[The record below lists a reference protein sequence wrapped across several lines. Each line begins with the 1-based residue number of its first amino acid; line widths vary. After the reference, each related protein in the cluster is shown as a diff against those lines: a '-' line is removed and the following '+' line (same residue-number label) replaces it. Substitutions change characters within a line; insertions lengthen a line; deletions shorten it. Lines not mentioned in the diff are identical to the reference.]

1 MSFLHINSNGAGEQ
15 QVEIPS
21 AIPSLS
27 LPPAL
32 QAKLGKSQL
41 LLPSLIGLIKDTGFT
56 QRTSLIASFAFMSLC
71 SHQRPPRWLRASA
84 RVERRLFPA
93 AVCSVRAVPGGGAAR
108 TRGCVGRG
116 FDCHREN
123 VGHRRRETLA
133 VTSLEGAVPIG
144 AEGRRCPEGGAR
156 LAAAGGGFSSSLCS
170 VNSAGGQRR
179 RPYVTGPGPA
189 PVPAPAQSSGF
200 IMLRAFRH
208 TNGKFGRHHLQ
219 SRDHHK
225 SVLAIRREDVN
236 VWERRAP
243 LAPKHVKELTHLG
256 YKVLVQPSNR
266 RAIHEKEIRLIDYE
280 KMVDHRGVR
289 VVAFG
294 KWAGVAGMI
303 NILHGMGLRFLA
315 LGHHTPFMHIG
326 MAHNYRNSNQAV
338 QAVRDA
344 GYEISLGLMP
354 KSLGPLTFVFTGT
367 GNVSKGA
374 QEMFNAL
381 PCEFVEPHELKEV
394 SKSGDLRKVYGTV
407 LSRHHHL
414 VRKSDG
420 VYDPAEYEKHPELYT
435 SRFNSDIAPYT
446 TCLINGIYWEQDTPR
461 LLSRQDAQRLLA
473 PNKSP
478 SLATEGCPE
487 LPHKLLAI
495 CDISADTGGSI
506 EFMTE
511 CTTINNPFCIYD
523 ADQHIIHDSVEG
535 SGILMCSIDN
545 LPAQL
550 PIESTEYF
558 GDMLFP
564 YIEEMLLS
572 EGSEPLESQNYSPV
586 VRDAVIASNGSLTP
600 KYKYIQKLRES
611 REYAQSLTMDKK
623 KKVLLLGS
631 GYVSGPVI
639 EYLTRDPNIQITAA
653 SFMKE
658 QLEQLTKKHSNVT
671 SVIMDVIK
679 HEDKLSTL
687 VKKHDLVI
695 SLLPY
700 SAHPLVAKKC
710 IDSKV
715 NLVTASYL
723 TPAMKE
729 LQESVEAAGITVISE
744 MGLDPGLDHML
755 AMECIDKA
763 KEVGAT
769 VVSYT
774 SFCGGL
780 PAPEYSDNP
789 LRYKF
794 SWSPQGVLLNTV
806 QPAVY
811 LQNGEVINIPAG
823 GALLD
828 SVIPMDFFPGLNLEG
843 FPNRDSTKY
852 AEPYG
857 IQSAHT
863 LLRGTLRYKGYSKA
877 MGGFVK
883 LGLVNSDPYP
893 LVSATAPSITWK
905 GLMCQLL
912 GLKPSVKSSS
922 LKEAVYN
929 KLGKD
934 NSQLEAV
941 EWLGLLGD
949 EPVPIADSIVGAL
962 AKHMERKLPFG
973 AGERDMIVMRNEI
986 GLRHPSG
993 HFEDKLIDLVV
1004 YGDDKGYSAMAKT
1017 VGYPT
1022 AIAAKMVLNG
1032 EIDAKGMVIPLTKNI
1047 YGPVLERIRSEGIV
1061 YRTQSV
1067 IRQ

>member
-1 MSFLHINSNGAGEQ
+1 MLHLLIT
-15 QVEIPS
+15 
-21 AIPSLS
+21 
-27 LPPAL
+27 LPL
-32 QAKLGKSQL
+32 
-41 LLPSLIGLIKDTGFT
+41 
-56 QRTSLIASFAFMSLC
+56 
-71 SHQRPPRWLRASA
+71 
-84 RVERRLFPA
+84 
-93 AVCSVRAVPGGGAAR
+93 
-108 TRGCVGRG
+108 
-116 FDCHREN
+116 
-123 VGHRRRETLA
+123 LA
-133 VTSLEGAVPIG
+133 VRFL
-144 AEGRRCPEGGAR
+144 
-156 LAAAGGGFSSSLCS
+156 
-170 VNSAGGQRR
+170 
-179 RPYVTGPGPA
+179 
-189 PVPAPAQSSGF
+189 
-200 IMLRAFRH
+200 IMLRAFKR
-208 TNGKFGRHHLQ
+208 TGGRFESHL
-219 SRDHHK
+219 SRWQHYHK

-236 VWERRAP
+236 AWERRAP
-243 LAPKHVKELTHLG
+243 LAPRHVKLLTNLG

-266 RAIHEKEIRLIDYE
+266 RSIHEKDYVKAGGIIQEDISEACLIVGVKRPPEDKLIPNKNYAFFSHTIKAQEANMPLLDEILSKNIRLIDYE

-326 MAHNYRNSNQAV
+326 MAHNYRNSSQAV

-354 KSLGPLTFVFTGT
+354 KSIGPITFVFTGT

-394 SKSGDLRKVYGTV
+394 SRTGDLRKVYGTV

-414 VRKSDG
+414 IRKTDG
-420 VYDPAEYEKHPELYT
+420 VYDPVDYDKHPEHYT
-435 SRFNSDIAPYT
+435 SRFNTDIAPYA
-446 TCLINGIYWEQDTPR
+446 TCVINGIYWEQHTPR

-473 PNKSP
+473 PLRP
-478 SLATEGCPE
+478 SAAATEGCPQ
-487 LPHKLLAI
+487 LPHKLVAI

-511 CTTINNPFCIYD
+511 CTTIDSPFCMYD

-550 PIESTEYF
+550 PIESTECF

-572 EGSEPLESQNYSPV
+572 EASEPLESQNYSPV
-586 VRDAVIASNGSLTP
+586 VRDAVIASNGSLTD
-600 KYKYIQKLRES
+600 KYKYIQKLRER
-611 REYAQSLTMDKK
+611 REYTQSLTMDKK
-623 KKVLLLGS
+623 KKILILGS

-639 EYLTRDPNIQITAA
+639 EYLTRDPNIEITAA
-653 SFMKE
+653 SVMKK
-658 QLEQLTKKHSNVT
+658 QLEQLAKKYSNV
-671 SVIMDVIK
+671 VPVVVDVT
-679 HEDKLSTL
+679 EDEKRLEAM
-687 VKKHDLVI
+687 VKKHNLVI

-700 SAHPLVAKKC
+700 AFHPVVAKKC
-710 IDSKV
+710 IDNKV
-715 NLVTASYL
+715 NMVTASYL

-729 LQESVEAAGITVISE
+729 LQESVEVAGITVISE

-780 PAPEYSDNP
+780 PAPEHSGNP

-806 QPAVY
+806 QPATY
-811 LQNGEVINIPAG
+811 LKNGEIINIPAG

-828 SVIPMDFFPGLNLEG
+828 SVTVMDFFPGLNLEG

-852 AEPYG
+852 AKPYG

-863 LLRGTLRYKGYSKA
+863 LLRGTLRYRGYSKA
-877 MGGFVK
+877 IGGFVK
-883 LGLVNSDPYP
+883 LGLINSEPCP
-893 LVSATAPSITWK
+893 MLSATAASITWK
-905 GLMCQLL
+905 ELMCRLL
-912 GLKPSVKSSS
+912 GLKQSATYDD
-922 LKEAVYN
+922 LRNAVYN
-929 KLGKD
+929 KLNED
-934 NSQLEAV
+934 ARQLDAV

-949 EPVPIADSIVGAL
+949 EPVPIAETIVGAL
-962 AKHMERKLPFG
+962 AKHMEAKLSYGP
-973 AGERDMIVMRNEI
+973 GERDMIVMRNEI
-986 GLRHPSG
+986 GIKHPSG
-993 HFEDKLIDLVV
+993 HLEDKYVNLVV

-1022 AIAAKMVLNG
+1022 AIAAKMVLDG
-1032 EIDAKGMVIPLTKNI
+1032 EIDTKGMVIPLTKNI
-1047 YGPVLERIRSEGIV
+1047 YGPILERVRAEGIT
-1061 YRTQSV
+1061 YSTQSV
-1067 IRQ
+1067 IKQ

>member
-1 MSFLHINSNGAGEQ
+1 
-15 QVEIPS
+15 
-21 AIPSLS
+21 
-27 LPPAL
+27 
-32 QAKLGKSQL
+32 
-41 LLPSLIGLIKDTGFT
+41 
-56 QRTSLIASFAFMSLC
+56 
-71 SHQRPPRWLRASA
+71 
-84 RVERRLFPA
+84 
-93 AVCSVRAVPGGGAAR
+93 
-108 TRGCVGRG
+108 
-116 FDCHREN
+116 
-123 VGHRRRETLA
+123 
-133 VTSLEGAVPIG
+133 
-144 AEGRRCPEGGAR
+144 
-156 LAAAGGGFSSSLCS
+156 
-170 VNSAGGQRR
+170 
-179 RPYVTGPGPA
+179 
-189 PVPAPAQSSGF
+189 
-200 IMLRAFRH
+200 MLRAFSH
-208 TNGKFGRHHLQ
+208 TNGSCAFHHAKCW
-219 SRDHHK
+219 HHRK

-236 VWERRAP
+236 AWERRAP
-243 LAPKHVKELTHLG
+243 LAPKHVKELTQMG

-266 RAIHEKEIRLIDYE
+266 RAIHEKEIRLFDYE
-280 KMVDHRGVR
+280 KMVDHKGMR

-303 NILHGMGLRFLA
+303 NILHGLGLRFLA

-326 MAHNYRNSNQAV
+326 MAHNYRNSSQAV

-354 KSLGPLTFVFTGT
+354 KSVGPLTFVFTGT

-374 QEMFNAL
+374 QEMFTAL
-381 PCEFVEPHELKEV
+381 PYEFVEPHELKEV
-394 SKSGDLRKVYGTV
+394 SRSGDLRKVYGTV

-414 VRKSDG
+414 IRKHDG
-420 VYDPAEYEKHPELYT
+420 LYDPVDYDKHPELYT
-435 SRFNSDIAPYT
+435 SRFNTDIAPYT
-446 TCLINGIYWEQDTPR
+446 TCLINGIYWEQNTPR
-461 LLSRQDAQRLLA
+461 LLSRQDAQKLLTPVRSA
-473 PNKSP
+473 
-478 SLATEGCPE
+478 AAAVEGCPE

-511 CTTINNPFCIYD
+511 CTTIDSPFCMYD

-550 PIESTEYF
+550 PIEATEYF

-572 EGSEPLESQNYSPV
+572 EGSDPLESQNYSPV
-586 VRDAVIASNGSLTP
+586 VRDAVIASNGSLTA
-600 KYKYIQKLRES
+600 KYEYIQKLRENS
-611 REYAQSLTMDKK
+611 CPENLETSFPRVFLEYAQFMNMGNKK
-623 KKVLLLGS
+623 RVLLLGS
-631 GYVSGPVI
+631 GYVSGPVL
-639 EYLTRDPNIQITAA
+639 EYLTRDSNVDITVA
-653 SFMKE
+653 SVMKE
-658 QLEQLTKKHSNVT
+658 QLEQLTNKYSNVT
-671 SVIMDVIK
+671 SVHVDVLK
-679 HEDKLSTL
+679 HEEELSSL
-687 VKKHDLVI
+687 VKKHNLVI

-723 TPAMKE
+723 TPAMKQ
-729 LQESVEAAGITVISE
+729 LQESIEAAGITVISE

-780 PAPEYSDNP
+780 PAPEHSDNP

-806 QPAVY
+806 QSATY
-811 LQNGEVINIPAG
+811 LKNGEIVNIPAG

-828 SVIPMDFFPGLNLEG
+828 SVTPMDFFPGLNLEG

-863 LLRGTLRYKGYSKA
+863 LLRGTLRYKGYSKT

-883 LGLVNSDPYP
+883 LGLINPDPYP
-893 LVSATAPSITWK
+893 LLSSTMSPLTWK
-905 GLMCQLL
+905 ELMCRLV
-912 GLKPSVKSSS
+912 GIEPSAEYHV
-922 LKEAVYN
+922 LKEAVFS
-929 KLGKD
+929 KLEKD
-934 NSQLEAV
+934 KSQLEAV
-941 EWLGLLGD
+941 EWLGLMGD
-949 EPVPIADSIVGAL
+949 EPVPAADSIVEAL
-962 AKHMERKLPFG
+962 AKHMEMKLPFG
-973 AGERDMIVMRNEI
+973 TGERDMIVMRNEI
-986 GLRHPSG
+986 RLRHPSG
-993 HFEDKLIDLVV
+993 HLEDKFIDLVV
-1004 YGDDKGYSAMAKT
+1004 YGDNKGYSAMAKT

-1022 AIAAKMVLNG
+1022 AIAAKMVLDG
-1032 EIDAKGMVIPLTKNI
+1032 EIGAKGMVVPLTKNV
-1047 YGPVLERIRSEGIV
+1047 YGPILERVRAEGII
-1061 YRTQSV
+1061 YTTHSV
-1067 IRQ
+1067 IKQ

>member
-1 MSFLHINSNGAGEQ
+1 
-15 QVEIPS
+15 
-21 AIPSLS
+21 
-27 LPPAL
+27 
-32 QAKLGKSQL
+32 
-41 LLPSLIGLIKDTGFT
+41 
-56 QRTSLIASFAFMSLC
+56 
-71 SHQRPPRWLRASA
+71 
-84 RVERRLFPA
+84 
-93 AVCSVRAVPGGGAAR
+93 
-108 TRGCVGRG
+108 
-116 FDCHREN
+116 
-123 VGHRRRETLA
+123 
-133 VTSLEGAVPIG
+133 
-144 AEGRRCPEGGAR
+144 
-156 LAAAGGGFSSSLCS
+156 
-170 VNSAGGQRR
+170 
-179 RPYVTGPGPA
+179 
-189 PVPAPAQSSGF
+189 
-200 IMLRAFRH
+200 
-208 TNGKFGRHHLQ
+208 
-219 SRDHHK
+219 
-225 SVLAIRREDVN
+225 
-236 VWERRAP
+236 
-243 LAPKHVKELTHLG
+243 
-256 YKVLVQPSNR
+256 
-266 RAIHEKEIRLIDYE
+266 
-280 KMVDHRGVR
+280 MVDHRGVR

-326 MAHNYRNSNQAV
+326 MAHNYRNSSQAV

-354 KSLGPLTFVFTGT
+354 KSIGPITFVFTGT

-394 SKSGDLRKVYGTV
+394 SRTGDLRKVYGTV

-420 VYDPAEYEKHPELYT
+420 VYDPVEYDKHPELYT
-435 SRFNSDIAPYT
+435 SRFNTDIAPYA
-446 TCLINGIYWEQDTPR
+446 TCLINGIYWEQHTPR

-473 PNKSP
+473 PLRP
-478 SLATEGCPE
+478 SAAATEGCPE
-487 LPHKLLAI
+487 LPHKLVAI

-511 CTTINNPFCIYD
+511 CTTIDSPFCMYD

-535 SGILMCSIDN
+535 FGILMCSIDN

-550 PIESTEYF
+550 PIESTECF

-572 EGSEPLESQNYSPV
+572 EAAEPLESQNYSPV
-586 VRDAVIASNGSLTP
+586 VRDAVIASNGSLTD

-623 KKVLLLGS
+623 KKILLLGS

-639 EYLTRDPNIQITAA
+639 EYLTRDPNVEITAA
-653 SFMKE
+653 SIMKN
-658 QLEQLTKKHSNVT
+658 QLQQLTKKYSSVVPVVVDVT
-671 SVIMDVIK
+671 
-679 HEDKLSTL
+679 EDEEKLSSM
-687 VKKHDLVI
+687 VKKHNLVI

-700 SAHPLVAKKC
+700 SFHPLVAKKC
-710 IDSKV
+710 IDNKV

-729 LQESVEAAGITVISE
+729 LQESAEAAGITVISE
-744 MGLDPGLDHML
+744 VGLDPGLDHML

-769 VVSYT
+769 VESYT

-780 PAPEYSDNP
+780 PAPEHSDNP

-794 SWSPQGVLLNTV
+794 SWNPLGVLLNTV
-806 QPAVY
+806 QPATF
-811 LQNGEVINIPAG
+811 LQDGEVINIPAG

-828 SVIPMDFFPGLNLEG
+828 SVTVMDFFPGLNLEG

-863 LLRGTLRYKGYSKA
+863 LLRGTLRYRGFSKA
-877 MGGFVK
+877 LGGFVK
-883 LGLVNSDPYP
+883 LGLINPEP
-893 LVSATAPSITWK
+893 CPMLSATAPSVNWK
-905 GLMCQLL
+905 ELMCKLL
-912 GLKPSVKSSS
+912 GLKPPAKSDD
-922 LKEAVYN
+922 LRDAVYN
-929 KLGKD
+929 KLEQD
-934 NSQLEAV
+934 EQQLEAI
-941 EWLGLLGD
+941 EWLGLVGD
-949 EPVPIADSIVGAL
+949 EPVPVAESIVGAL
-962 AKHMERKLPFG
+962 AKHMEAKLSFG
-973 AGERDMIVMRNEI
+973 TGERDMIVMRNEI
-986 GLRHPSG
+986 GIRHPSG
-993 HFEDKLIDLVV
+993 HLEDKSISLVV

-1022 AIAAKMVLNG
+1022 AIAAKMVLDGGINT
-1032 EIDAKGMVIPLTKNI
+1032 KGMVIPLTKNI
-1047 YGPVLERIRSEGIV
+1047 YGPILEGVRAEGIT
-1061 YRTQSV
+1061 YSTQSV
-1067 IRQ
+1067 VKQ

>member
-1 MSFLHINSNGAGEQ
+1 
-15 QVEIPS
+15 
-21 AIPSLS
+21 
-27 LPPAL
+27 
-32 QAKLGKSQL
+32 
-41 LLPSLIGLIKDTGFT
+41 
-56 QRTSLIASFAFMSLC
+56 
-71 SHQRPPRWLRASA
+71 
-84 RVERRLFPA
+84 
-93 AVCSVRAVPGGGAAR
+93 
-108 TRGCVGRG
+108 
-116 FDCHREN
+116 
-123 VGHRRRETLA
+123 
-133 VTSLEGAVPIG
+133 
-144 AEGRRCPEGGAR
+144 
-156 LAAAGGGFSSSLCS
+156 
-170 VNSAGGQRR
+170 
-179 RPYVTGPGPA
+179 
-189 PVPAPAQSSGF
+189 
-200 IMLRAFRH
+200 MLRAFSH
-208 TNGKFGRHHLQ
+208 TGNRCAFRPAGCRRRHH
-219 SRDHHK
+219 K
-225 SVLAIRREDVN
+225 PVLAIRREDVSA
-236 VWERRAP
+236 WERRAP
-243 LAPKHVKELTHLG
+243 LAPKHVKELTQMG

-266 RAIHEKEIRLIDYE
+266 RAIHEKDYIKAGGIIQEDISEASLIVGVKRPPEGKLIPKKNYAFFSHTIKAQEANMPLLDEILRQEVRLFDYE
-280 KMVDHRGVR
+280 KMVDHKGMR

-303 NILHGMGLRFLA
+303 NILHGLGLRFLA

-326 MAHNYRNSNQAV
+326 MAHNYRNSSQAV

-354 KSLGPLTFVFTGT
+354 KSVGPLTFVFTGT

-394 SKSGDLRKVYGTV
+394 SRSGDLRKVYGTV

-414 VRKSDG
+414 VRKRDG
-420 VYDPAEYEKHPELYT
+420 MYDPADYDKHPELYT
-435 SRFNSDIAPYT
+435 SRFNTDIAPYT
-446 TCLINGIYWEQDTPR
+446 TCLINGIYWEQHTPR
-461 LLSRQDAQRLLA
+461 LLSRQDAQKLLVPVKSAAGA
-473 PNKSP
+473 P
-478 SLATEGCPE
+478 EGCPE

-511 CTTINNPFCIYD
+511 CTTIDSPFCMYD

-550 PIESTEYF
+550 PIEATEYF

-572 EGSEPLESQNYSPV
+572 EGSEPLENQHYSSV
-586 VRDAVIASNGSLTP
+586 VRDAVIASNGSLTA
-600 KYKYIQKLRES
+600 KYEYIQKLRES
-611 REYAQSLTMDKK
+611 REYAQSLSMGNKK
-623 KKVLLLGS
+623 RVLVLGS
-631 GYVSGPVI
+631 GYVSGPVL
-639 EYLTRDPNIQITAA
+639 EYLTRDSDVDITIA
-653 SFMKE
+653 SVMKE
-658 QLEQLTKKHSNVT
+658 QLEQLTKKYSNVT
-671 SVIMDVIK
+671 SVHMDIIK
-679 HEDKLSTL
+679 DEEKLSSL

-700 SAHPLVAKKC
+700 SVHPLVAKKC
-710 IDSKV
+710 INNKV

-769 VVSYT
+769 V
-774 SFCGGL
+774 
-780 PAPEYSDNP
+780 
-789 LRYKF
+789 
-794 SWSPQGVLLNTV
+794 
-806 QPAVY
+806 
-811 LQNGEVINIPAG
+811 INIPAG

-828 SVIPMDFFPGLNLEG
+828 SVTAMDFYPGLNLEG

-857 IQSAHT
+857 IQTAHT
-863 LLRGTLRYKGYSKA
+863 LLRGTLRYKGYSKT

-883 LGLVNSDPYP
+883 LGLINPDPSPLLNSTTP
-893 LVSATAPSITWK
+893 LLTWK
-905 GLMCQLL
+905 ELMCKLVEIQS
-912 GLKPSVKSSS
+912 PAEYSV
-922 LKEAVYN
+922 LKEAVFN
-929 KLGKD
+929 KLDRDK
-934 NSQLEAV
+934 SQLEAV

-949 EPVPIADSIVGAL
+949 EPVPAADSIVGAL
-962 AKHMERKLPFG
+962 AKHMETKLPFG
-973 AGERDMIVMRNEI
+973 TGERDMIVMRNEI

-993 HFEDKLIDLVV
+993 HLEDKFIDLVV
-1004 YGDDKGYSAMAKT
+1004 YGDNNGYSAMAKT

-1022 AIAAKMVLNG
+1022 AIAAKMVLDG
-1032 EIDAKGMVIPLTKNI
+1032 EINTKGMVIPLTKKI
-1047 YGPVLERIRSEGIV
+1047 YGPILERVKAEGIT
-1061 YRTQSV
+1061 YNTHNV

>member
-1 MSFLHINSNGAGEQ
+1 MNA
-15 QVEIPS
+15 
-21 AIPSLS
+21 
-27 LPPAL
+27 
-32 QAKLGKSQL
+32 
-41 LLPSLIGLIKDTGFT
+41 
-56 QRTSLIASFAFMSLC
+56 
-71 SHQRPPRWLRASA
+71 
-84 RVERRLFPA
+84 
-93 AVCSVRAVPGGGAAR
+93 
-108 TRGCVGRG
+108 
-116 FDCHREN
+116 
-123 VGHRRRETLA
+123 
-133 VTSLEGAVPIG
+133 
-144 AEGRRCPEGGAR
+144 
-156 LAAAGGGFSSSLCS
+156 
-170 VNSAGGQRR
+170 
-179 RPYVTGPGPA
+179 
-189 PVPAPAQSSGF
+189 
-200 IMLRAFRH
+200 
-208 TNGKFGRHHLQ
+208 
-219 SRDHHK
+219 
-225 SVLAIRREDVN
+225 
-236 VWERRAP
+236 WERRAP
-243 LAPKHVKELTHLG
+243 LAPRHIKQLTNLG

-266 RAIHEKEIRLIDYE
+266 RAIHENDYVKAGGIIQEDISAACLIVGVKKPPEDKLIPNKNYAFFSHTIKAQEANMTLLDEILSKGVRLIDYE
-280 KMVDHRGVR
+280 KMVDHKGVR

-326 MAHNYRNSNQAV
+326 MAHNYRNSSQAV

-354 KSLGPLTFVFTGT
+354 KSIGPITFVFTGT

-394 SKSGDLRKVYGTV
+394 SRTGDLRKVYGTV

-414 VRKSDG
+414 VRKTNG
-420 VYDPAEYEKHPELYT
+420 VYDPVEYDKHPELYT
-435 SRFNSDIAPYT
+435 SRFNTDIAPYA
-446 TCLINGIYWEQDTPR
+446 TCVINGIYWEQDTPR
-461 LLSRQDAQRLLA
+461 LLSRQDAQRLLT
-473 PNKSP
+473 PLRP
-478 SLATEGCPE
+478 SAAATEGCPE
-487 LPHKLLAI
+487 LPHKLVAI

-511 CTTINNPFCIYD
+511 CTTIDSPFCMYD
-523 ADQHIIHDSVEG
+523 ADQHIIHDSMEG

-550 PIESTEYF
+550 PIESTECF

-572 EGSEPLESQNYSPV
+572 DASEPLESQNYSPV
-586 VRDAVIASNGSLTP
+586 VRDAVIASNGSLTD

-611 REYAQSLTMDKK
+611 REHAQSLAMNKK

-631 GYVSGPVI
+631 GYVSAPVI
-639 EYLTRDPNIQITAA
+639 EYLTRDPSVEITAA
-653 SFMKE
+653 SVMKK
-658 QLEQLTKKHSNVT
+658 QLEQLTKKYKNVAPVVVNVT
-671 SVIMDVIK
+671 
-679 HEDKLSTL
+679 EEEEKLSL
-687 VKKHDLVI
+687 MVKKHDLVI

-700 SAHPLVAKKC
+700 SFHPLVAKKC

-729 LQESVEAAGITVISE
+729 LQESAEAAGITVISE
-744 MGLDPGLDHML
+744 VGLDPGLDHML

-763 KEVGAT
+763 KDVGAT
-769 VVSYT
+769 VISYT

-789 LRYKF
+789 FRYKF
-794 SWSPQGVLLNTV
+794 SWSPQGVLLNTI
-806 QPAVY
+806 QPATY
-811 LQNGEVINIPAG
+811 LKDGEIINIPAG

-828 SVIPMDFFPGLNLEG
+828 SVTVMDFFPGLNLEG

-857 IQSAHT
+857 IQSART
-863 LLRGTLRYKGYSKA
+863 LLRGTLRYRGFTKA
-877 MGGFVK
+877 VGGFVK
-883 LGLVNSDPYP
+883 LGLINPEPYP
-893 LVSATAPSITWK
+893 ILSTGASSLNWK
-905 GLMCQLL
+905 ELMCQHL
-912 GLKPSVKSSS
+912 GLKPSAKSDY
-922 LKEAVYN
+922 LKDAVYN

-934 NSQLEAV
+934 EEQLKAI

-962 AKHMERKLPFG
+962 AKHMETKLPFG
-973 AGERDMIVMRNEI
+973 PGERDMIVMRNEI
-986 GLRHPSG
+986 GIRHPSG
-993 HFEDKLIDLVV
+993 HLEDKSISLVV

-1022 AIAAKMVLNG
+1022 AVAAKMVLEG
-1032 EIDAKGMVIPLTKNI
+1032 EINTKGMVIPLTKNI
-1047 YGPVLERIRSEGIV
+1047 YRPILDRVGTEGIV
-1061 YRTQSV
+1061 YSVQSV
-1067 IRQ
+1067 IKQ

>member
-1 MSFLHINSNGAGEQ
+1 
-15 QVEIPS
+15 
-21 AIPSLS
+21 
-27 LPPAL
+27 
-32 QAKLGKSQL
+32 
-41 LLPSLIGLIKDTGFT
+41 
-56 QRTSLIASFAFMSLC
+56 
-71 SHQRPPRWLRASA
+71 
-84 RVERRLFPA
+84 
-93 AVCSVRAVPGGGAAR
+93 
-108 TRGCVGRG
+108 
-116 FDCHREN
+116 
-123 VGHRRRETLA
+123 
-133 VTSLEGAVPIG
+133 
-144 AEGRRCPEGGAR
+144 
-156 LAAAGGGFSSSLCS
+156 
-170 VNSAGGQRR
+170 
-179 RPYVTGPGPA
+179 
-189 PVPAPAQSSGF
+189 
-200 IMLRAFRH
+200 MLRAFKRTGGSFERH
-208 TNGKFGRHHLQ
+208 L
-219 SRDHHK
+219 SRWQHYHK

-236 VWERRAP
+236 AWERRAP
-243 LAPKHVKELTHLG
+243 LAPRHVKLLTNLG

-266 RAIHEKEIRLIDYE
+266 RSIHEKDYVKAGGIIQEDISEACLIVGVKRPPEDKLIPNKNYAFFSHTIKAQEANMPLLDEILSKNIRLIDYE

-326 MAHNYRNSNQAV
+326 MAHNYRNSSQAV

-354 KSLGPLTFVFTGT
+354 KSIGPITFVFTGT

-394 SKSGDLRKVYGTV
+394 SRTGDLRKVYGTV

-420 VYDPAEYEKHPELYT
+420 VYDPVDYDKHPEHYT
-435 SRFNSDIAPYT
+435 SRFNTDIAPYA
-446 TCLINGIYWEQDTPR
+446 TCVINGIYWEQHTPR

-473 PNKSP
+473 PLRP
-478 SLATEGCPE
+478 AAAATEGCPQ
-487 LPHKLLAI
+487 LPHKLVTI

-511 CTTINNPFCIYD
+511 CTTIDSPFCMYD

-550 PIESTEYF
+550 PIESTECF

-572 EGSEPLESQNYSPV
+572 EASEPLESQNYSPV
-586 VRDAVIASNGSLTP
+586 VRDAVIASNGSLTD
-600 KYKYIQKLRES
+600 KYKYIQKLRER
-611 REYAQSLTMDKK
+611 REYTQSLTMDKK
-623 KKVLLLGS
+623 RKILILGS

-639 EYLTRDPNIQITAA
+639 EYLTRDPNIEITAA
-653 SFMKE
+653 SVMKK
-658 QLEQLTKKHSNVT
+658 QLEQLAKKYSNV
-671 SVIMDVIK
+671 VPVVVDVT
-679 HEDKLSTL
+679 EDEKRLEAM
-687 VKKHDLVI
+687 VKKHNLVI

-700 SAHPLVAKKC
+700 AFHPVVAKKC
-710 IDSKV
+710 IDNKV
-715 NLVTASYL
+715 NMVTASYL

-780 PAPEYSDNP
+780 PAPEHSGNP

-806 QPAVY
+806 QPATY
-811 LQNGEVINIPAG
+811 LKNGEIINIPAG

-828 SVIPMDFFPGLNLEG
+828 SVTVMDFFPGLNLEG

-863 LLRGTLRYKGYSKA
+863 LLRGTLRYRGFSKA
-877 MGGFVK
+877 IGGFVK
-883 LGLVNSDPYP
+883 LGLINSEPCP
-893 LVSATAPSITWK
+893 MLSATAASITWK
-905 GLMCQLL
+905 ELMCRLL
-912 GLKPSVKSSS
+912 GLKPSAKYDI
-922 LKEAVYN
+922 LRNAIYN
-929 KLGKD
+929 KLNED
-934 NSQLEAV
+934 ARQLDAV

-949 EPVPIADSIVGAL
+949 EPVPIAETIVGAL
-962 AKHMERKLPFG
+962 AKHMEAKLSYGP
-973 AGERDMIVMRNEI
+973 GERDMIVMRNEI
-986 GLRHPSG
+986 GLKHPSG
-993 HFEDKLIDLVV
+993 HLEDKYVNLVV

-1022 AIAAKMVLNG
+1022 AIAAKMVLDG
-1032 EIDAKGMVIPLTKNI
+1032 EIDTKGMVIPLTKNI
-1047 YGPVLERIRSEGIV
+1047 YGPILERVRAEGIT
-1061 YRTQSV
+1061 YSTQSV
-1067 IRQ
+1067 IKQ